1 MNLQSEAQAQSE
13 IDQLLEESGWSVS
26 DAFRFHCCT
35 LLRVVSTIKT
45 FAIGMT
51 FTGSLNGLMA
61 AARVFGAGV
70 LLTMTQGL
78 TAQAQV
84 STEANGV
91 QIDGPPPPV
100 APAVISRDDE
110 GGATIRA
117 VRVTEPMRI
126 DGELDEAFYRTTLSI
141 SDFVQTVPDE
151 GAAPTEHTEAW
162 VGFDDSNVYVAG
174 RVWDSAPE
182 DEWVANEM
190 RRDAQQIRSNDNF
203 GVFLDTFYDRRNA
216 VTLYVNS
223 LGAFT
228 DLQVTNEGNPNR
240 DWNPIVDIQ
249 TGRFDGG
256 WTVEIAIPFKSLR
269 YRSGREQVWGIQLRR
284 NVIRKNEW
292 NYLTFLPL
300 SVSGNGSMG
309 LFRVSMYGTLVGIE
323 APPSGRNL
331 EIKPY
336 AISGLQTDMAVDP
349 VVSNDVNADVGLDI
363 KYGITENL
371 TADLTFNTDFAQ
383 VEVDEQQV
391 NLTRFNLFF
400 PEKREFFLEGRG
412 IFNFGTGG
420 TSGGGGLRGG
430 PRRGGGSSGGG
441 APTLFYSRQIGLQDG
456 EPTPILA
463 GGRITGKIGSFDVGA
478 VGIQTDDH
486 PGVGA
491 ESTNFTVLRLRR
503 DILARSNVGVL
514 FENRSVSIKGNGG
527 SNQAYGVDANF
538 AFFDNVSFLTYYA
551 KTRTEG
557 LHGNDES
564 YRSRF
569 NYAADRWGAS
579 IDYLLVGDDF
589 NPEIGFVRRKDFR
602 QTSASGRFSPRP
614 ESIPWIRRL
623 IFQGDLEYLENDR
636 NRFVETRNWGGS
648 FQVEFENSDGFSID
662 SRDSYENLITDT
674 NISGATVPSGRYSFR
689 DVQMSYIFGPQ
700 RRMAGSVSVRN
711 GSFYSGDISSVGFSR
726 GRIEVLPQLSIEP
739 TIEFNWINLLD
750 QQGLRGEFNQH
761 VTRAR
766 VNYSLSPRT
775 FVSGLVQYNAGS
787 DTFSNN
793 FRLRWEWAPGSELFV
808 VYTEDRNTDVYDRWS
823 ELSSRGLVI
832 KVNRLLRT

>member
-1 MNLQSEAQAQSE
+1 MGLTPTGF
-13 IDQLLEESGWSVS
+13 L
-26 DAFRFHCCT
+26 
-35 LLRVVSTIKT
+35 
-45 FAIGMT
+45 
-51 FTGSLNGLMA
+51 TGSLTAGLL
-61 AARVFGAGV
+61 FISP
-70 LLTMTQGL
+70 LQL
-78 TAQAQV
+78 TAQAPV
-84 STEANGV
+84 ATEADRM
-91 QIDGPPPPV
+91 QIDGPPRPV
-100 APAVISRDDE
+100 APDVISRDDE
-110 GGATIRA
+110 GGATVRA
-117 VRVTEPMRI
+117 IRVTEPMRI
-126 DGELDEAFYRTTLSI
+126 DGELDEAFYRTTPSI
-141 SDFVQTVPDE
+141 SDFVQSVPDE
-151 GAAPTEHTEAW
+151 GATPTEHTEAW
-162 VGFDDSNVYVAG
+162 IAFDDSNVYVSG

-182 DEWVANEM
+182 SEWVANEM

-216 VTLYVNS
+216 VTFYVNS

-228 DLQVTNEGNPNR
+228 DMQITNEGNPNR

-269 YRSGREQVWGIQLRR
+269 YRAGREQVWGIQLRR

-300 SVSGNGSMG
+300 SVAGNGSMG

-323 APPSGRNL
+323 APPSGLNL
-331 EIKPY
+331 EVKPY
-336 AISGLQTDMAVDP
+336 AISGLETDMTVDP
-349 VVSNDVNADVGLDI
+349 VISNDVNVNAGLDV

-391 NLTRFNLFF
+391 NLTRFSLFF

-412 IFNFGTGG
+412 IFDFGRGG
-420 TSGGGGLRGG
+420 STGGGGLRGG
-430 PRRGGGSSGGG
+430 GRRLGGGGSSRGG

-456 EPTPILA
+456 EPIPILA
-463 GGRITGKIGSFDVGA
+463 GGRITGKIGSFDLGA
-478 VGIQTDDH
+478 LSIQTDDH
-486 PGVGA
+486 PDVGA

-503 DILARSNVGVL
+503 DILARSSVGVL
-514 FENRSVSIKGNGG
+514 FGNRSTSIKGNGG

-557 LHGNDES
+557 LQGNDES

-569 NYAADRWGAS
+569 DYAADKWGAS
-579 IDYLLVGDDF
+579 VDHLMVGDDF
-589 NPEIGFVRRKDFR
+589 NPEVGFVRRKDFR

-614 ESIPWIRRL
+614 ESISWIRRL
-623 IFQGDLEYLENDR
+623 TFQGNLEYLENER
-636 NRFVETRNWGGS
+636 IGFVESRNWGGS
-648 FQVEFENSDGFSID
+648 FQIEFENSDGFSIN
-662 SRDSYENLITDT
+662 SRDSYENLIEDT
-674 NISGATVPSGRYSFR
+674 NISGATIPLGRYSFR
-689 DVQMSYIFGPQ
+689 DVQASYIFGPQ
-700 RRMAGSVSVRN
+700 RRISGSVSVRK
-711 GSFYSGDISSVGFSR
+711 GSFYSGDITSVGFSR
-726 GRIEVLPQLSIEP
+726 GRIEVLPQLSVEP
-739 TIEFNWINLLD
+739 SIEFNWVSLPD
-750 QQGLRGEFNQH
+750 QQEFEGEFNQH

-793 FRLRWEWAPGSELFV
+793 FRLRWEWAPGSELFI
-808 VYTEDRNTDVYDRWS
+808 VYTEDRNTDVFDRWS
-823 ELSSRGLVI
+823 ELSSRALVI
-832 KVNRLLRT
+832 KVNRLLRI